1 MNFIKTHK
9 NLFITLGGI
18 AFIGIAKYY
27 FRGGMC
33 KVDRDLTGQ
42 VVVVTGGNTGIGK

>member
-1 MNFIKTHK
+1 MNFIKTQK

-18 AFIGIAKYY
+18 ALIGIAKYY

-33 KVDRDLTGQ
+33 NVNRDLTGQ